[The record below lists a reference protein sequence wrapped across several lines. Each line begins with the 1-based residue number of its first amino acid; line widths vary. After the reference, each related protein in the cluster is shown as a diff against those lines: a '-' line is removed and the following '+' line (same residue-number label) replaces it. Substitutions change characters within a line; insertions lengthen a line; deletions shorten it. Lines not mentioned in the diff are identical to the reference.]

1 MRAAAVSGLLASTLL
16 ASALLTSRAHAGE
29 QPVVLPPEVQEET
42 AATFPEDAR
51 RDGVAGDVVLDVE
64 LDATGAV
71 VRVAVAQSPDRRL
84 AWAALG
90 ALTGFSFRPARLRHA
105 DGHEVPTPVRFHY
118 TMSFALP
125 PPVADASSSRSPST
139 AVVRGVVH
147 ATSDE
152 SAIADAHIHVH
163 RDAQDLVV
171 DGAAVDVVSDG
182 LGGFTLPPLPVGPVE
197 LLVDAPGFI
206 PARVTLDVVAGPQDI
221 LVHLDPLPVSTREL
235 VVTGRQTREAAR
247 RTLTTSVAVV
257 DGAALARVRG
267 RGLADVVADVPGVTM
282 VQSGPQQAKPVVR
295 GLFGRRLVM
304 LTDGV
309 RHEGQDWGI
318 DHAPEID
325 VQGAGQLTV
334 VKGAAGVRYG
344 ADAIGGVILVD
355 PPSLRLDPGLAGEVF
370 VGGVDNGL
378 RGAAGG
384 RVDLVLPQLP
394 GLSLRLEGNTS
405 RGAAVSTPDH
415 VLGNTFSAV
424 DNVGVTAEYRA
435 LVFER
440 AVTAKLAFRH
450 HEADLGIC
458 YCLEVA
464 TPEALKARLAAG
476 APPGAETWTTSY
488 EADRPRQHV
497 KHDLALARVDVDLGV
512 GHLQTTYAFQLDDRD
527 EFDRVRR
534 AVEGPQ
540 YSFLLQTHAV
550 DVVFVQRRQR
560 FGRFSLH
567 GQVGARGDAQLHAY
581 EGLQLI
587 PNYRRFTGGVFG
599 LERLVVEDFGGLG
612 DLELVAGARAD
623 GLTQTSFLSERAW
636 ATQVRRGRIDDDDC
650 DLAGDVARCDKTLP
664 AASVTLGSRLAL
676 PLALPGSDRTDTL
689 TLQADLSSAAR
700 FPDVD
705 ELYLGGQ
712 APSFPVFG
720 LGDAGL
726 ETERTWQLTLGGEL
740 RTPDLVVEA
749 GAFASR
755 INDYIAFAPEL
766 SPDGRPVVDVLA
778 SGAYPRFSSKAVEA
792 MLSGV
797 DGGAVLWP
805 SSIVSVAVQAALV
818 RGLDLSSGG
827 YLPFMPPDQVRA
839 ELRLQPDEGMLQA
852 VVPALAERLRATRL
866 ATGVVVVATQARS
879 DPRSDFAP
887 PPPGY
892 TLWNASATTE
902 TDVFGLPVQV
912 GLEGRNLLNT
922 RYRDPMSLMRFFAD
936 QPGRELWLRLAV
948 RFDDVFADHDHDSH
962 QAVDDAALP
971 HGPET

>member
-1 MRAAAVSGLLASTLL
+1 MRGASVASCLVLAALQ
-16 ASALLTSRAHAGE
+16 ALPARAGE
-29 QPVVLPPEVQEET
+29 SPVVLPPELLVE
-42 AATFPEDAR
+42 ATPAWPEDAR
-51 RDGVAGDVVLDVE
+51 RDGVGGEVVLEVE

-71 VRVAVAQSPDRRL
+71 VRVAVARAADRRL
-84 AWAALG
+84 AWAAMG
-90 ALTGFSFRPARLRHA
+90 AVTASTFRPARLRHD
-105 DGHEVPTPVRFHY
+105 DGREVPTPVRFHS
-118 TMSFALP
+118 TTSFVPGPLKTLP
-125 PPVADASSSRSPST
+125 SAAFG
-139 AVVRGVVH
+139 VVRGVVH

-163 RDAQDLVV
+163 RGEQDLVV
-171 DGAAVDVVSDG
+171 DGAVVDVVSDG
-182 LGGFTLPPLPVGPVE
+182 LGGFLLPPMAAGPIG
-197 LLVDAPGFI
+197 LLVDAPGYV
-206 PARVTLDVVAGPQDI
+206 PARVTLDVVAGDQEI
-221 LVHLDPLPVSTREL
+221 LVHLDPLPSSTREL
-235 VVTGRQTREAAR
+235 VVVGRQGREVTR
-247 RTLTTSVAVV
+247 RTLTSSVAVV
-257 DGAALARVRG
+257 DAAALARVRG
-267 RGLADVVADVPGVTM
+267 RGLADVVADIPGVTM

-325 VQGAGQLTV
+325 AQSAGQLTV

-355 PPSLRLDPGLAGEVF
+355 PPSLRLDPGLGGEVF
-370 VGGVDNGL
+370 FSGVDNGL
-378 RGAAGG
+378 RGSVGG

-394 GLSLRLEGNTS
+394 GLSLRVEGNSS

-424 DNVGVTAEYRA
+424 DNVGFTAEYRT

-440 AVTAKLAFRH
+440 ALTAKLAFRH
-450 HEADLGIC
+450 HQADLGIC

-464 TPEALKARLAAG
+464 TPEALKARLAVG
-476 APPGAETWTTSY
+476 APPGADTWETTY
-488 EADRPRQHV
+488 APDRPRQQVGHS
-497 KHDLALARVDVDLGV
+497 LALARVDLDLGI
-512 GHLQTTYAFQLDDRD
+512 GQLQTTYAFQLDDRD

-534 AVEGPQ
+534 AIDGPQ

-550 DVVFVQRRQR
+550 DVVLRQRRQR
-560 FGRFSLH
+560 FGRFALH

-599 LERLVVEDFGGLG
+599 LERLVIEDFGGLG
-612 DLELVAGARAD
+612 ALEIVAGARID
-623 GLTQTSFLSERAW
+623 GLTQTSFLSERAFS
-636 ATQVRRGRIDDDDC
+636 TQVRRGRIDDDDC
-650 DLAGDVARCDKTLP
+650 ALDGALDRDVARCEKTLP
-664 AASVTLGSRLAL
+664 AASVTVGSRWAL
-676 PLALPGSDRTDTL
+676 PLSLPGSERTDTL
-689 TLQADLSSAAR
+689 VLQVDLSSAAR

-705 ELYLGGQ
+705 ELYLGGPS
-712 APSFPVFG
+712 PSFPVFG

-726 ETERTWQLTLGGEL
+726 ETERTWQLSLGGEL
-740 RTPDLVVEA
+740 RTPEIVVEV

-766 SPDGRPVVDVLA
+766 APDGGGPIVDVLV

-805 SSIVSVAVQAALV
+805 TSVVSVAVQAALV
-818 RGLDLSSGG
+818 RGLDLSGGG

-839 ELRLQPDEGMLQA
+839 ELRLQPDEAMMQA
-852 VVPALAERLRATRL
+852 VARPLAERLRGTRL
-866 ATGVVVVATQARS
+866 TTGVVVMATQTRS
-879 DPRSDFAP
+879 DPTTDFAP
-887 PPPGY
+887 PPAGY

-902 TDVFGLPVQV
+902 TDLYGLPVQL
-912 GLEGRNLLNT
+912 GIEGRNLLNT
-922 RYRDPMSLMRFFAD
+922 RFRDPMSLMRFFAD
-936 QPGRELWLRLAV
+936 QPGRELWLRLVV

-962 QAVDDAALP
+962 QAVDAAALP
-971 HGPET
+971 HGADS

>member
-1 MRAAAVSGLLASTLL
+1 MRGAAAVSCGLVAAVLWAW
-16 ASALLTSRAHAGE
+16 SARAAD
-29 QPVVLPPEVQEET
+29 QPEVLPPEVLVE
-42 AATFPEDAR
+42 AAADFPDDAR
-51 RDGVAGDVVLDVE
+51 REGVAGDVVLEVE
-64 LDATGAV
+64 LDDAGQV
-71 VRVAVAQSPDRRL
+71 MRVAVARSPDRRL
-84 AWAALG
+84 SWAAMG
-90 ALTGFSFRPARLRHA
+90 ALTTFSFRPARLRHD
-105 DGHEVPTPVRFHY
+105 DGREVPMPVRFHY
-118 TMSFALP
+118 TLSFALP
-125 PPVADASSSRSPST
+125 PTSSSTSSSPSVPAT
-139 AVVRGVVH
+139 GLVRGVVH
-147 ATSDE
+147 AASDE
-152 SAIADAHIHVH
+152 SGIAGAHIHVQ
-163 RDAQDLVV
+163 RGEADVVV
-171 DGAAVDVVSDG
+171 DGTVVDVVSDG

-197 LLVDAPGFI
+197 LLVDAPGYVA
-206 PARVTLDVVAGPQDI
+206 ARVRLDVIAGSQEI
-221 LVHLDPLPVSTREL
+221 LVHLDPLPVGSREL
-235 VVTGRQTREAAR
+235 VVVGRQSREVVR

-257 DGAALARVRG
+257 DQAALGRVRG

-282 VQSGPQQAKPVVR
+282 VQSGPWQAKPVVR

-325 VQGAGQLTV
+325 VQGAGELTV

-355 PPSLRLDPGLAGEVF
+355 PPRLRLDPGMAGEVYAS
-370 VGGVDNGL
+370 GVDNGL
-378 RGAAGG
+378 RGSVGG

-394 GLSLRLEGNTS
+394 SLSLRLEGNSS
-405 RGAAVSTPDH
+405 RGAAVSTPDY
-415 VLGNTFSAV
+415 VLGNTFSAI
-424 DNVGVTAEYRA
+424 DNVGVVAEYRA

-458 YCLEVA
+458 YCLEIA

-476 APPGAETWTTSY
+476 VPPGAEAWTTSY

-512 GHLQTTYAFQLDDRD
+512 GQLQTTYAFQLDDRD

-534 AVEGPQ
+534 AIEGPQ
-540 YSFLLQTHAV
+540 FSFLLQTHAL
-550 DVVFVQRRQR
+550 DLVFVQRRQR
-560 FGRFSLH
+560 FGRFTLH

-587 PNYRRFTGGVFG
+587 PNYRRFTGGLFG

-612 DLELVAGARAD
+612 ALELVAGARVD
-623 GLTQTSFLSERAW
+623 GLQQTSFLSERAFS
-636 ATQVRRGRIDDDDC
+636 TQVRRGRIADDDC
-650 DLAGDVARCDKTLP
+650 TLVGDVARCDKTLP
-664 AASVTLGSRLAL
+664 AASVTLGSRLAV
-676 PLALPGSDRTDTL
+676 PLALPGSDRSDTL
-689 TLQADLSSAAR
+689 TLSVDLSSAAR

-712 APSFPVFG
+712 SPSFPVFG

-726 ETERTWQLTLGGEL
+726 GTERTWQLTLGGEL
-740 RTPDLVVEA
+740 RTPDVLVEA

-755 INDYIAFAPEL
+755 INDYIAFGPEIV
-766 SPDGRPVVDVLA
+766 DGRPVIDVLI
-778 SGAYPRFSSKAVEA
+778 SGAYPRFSSRAVEA

-805 SSIVSVAVQAALV
+805 TSLVSVAVQAALV
-818 RGLDLSSGG
+818 RGLDLSGGG

-839 ELRLQPDEGMLQA
+839 ELRLQPDAWLQTVAPA
-852 VVPALAERLRATRL
+852 VGDRLRGTRF
-866 ATGVVVVATQARS
+866 ATGVVVVAAQTRS
-879 DPRSDFAP
+879 DPSSDFAP

-892 TLWNASATTE
+892 TLWNASASTE
-902 TDVFGLPVQV
+902 TDLLGLPVQV

-922 RYRDPMSLMRFFAD
+922 RFRDPMSLMRFFAD

-962 QAVDDAALP
+962 QAVDAAALP
-971 HGPET
+971 HGPES

>member
-1 MRAAAVSGLLASTLL
+1 MRGAAAVSWGLVAAVLL
-16 ASALLTSRAHAGE
+16 ASAARAAG
-29 QPVVLPPEVQEET
+29 QPVVLPPEVLVET
-42 AATFPEDAR
+42 AADFPDDAR
-51 RDGVAGDVVLDVE
+51 REGVAGDVVLEVE
-64 LDATGAV
+64 LDGAGQV
-71 VRVAVAQSPDRRL
+71 MRVAVARSPDPRL
-84 AWAALG
+84 SWAAMG
-90 ALTGFSFRPARLRHA
+90 ALTAFSFRPARLRDD
-105 DGHEVPTPVRFHY
+105 DGREVPTPVRFHY
-118 TMSFALP
+118 TLSFALP
-125 PPVADASSSRSPST
+125 PPSSSSSSSSVPAT
-139 AVVRGVVH
+139 GVVRGVVH
-147 ATSDE
+147 AASDA
-152 SAIADAHIHVH
+152 SGIADAHIHVH
-163 RDAQDLVV
+163 RGEADVVV
-171 DGAAVDVVSDG
+171 DGAVVDVVSDG

-197 LLVDAPGFI
+197 LLVDAPGYVA
-206 PARVTLDVVAGPQDI
+206 ARVRLDVVAGSQEI
-221 LVHLDPLPVSTREL
+221 LVHLDPLPTGSREL
-235 VVTGRQTREAAR
+235 VVVGRQSREVVR

-257 DGAALARVRG
+257 DHAALGRVRG
-267 RGLADVVADVPGVTM
+267 RGLADVVADVPGVAM

-355 PPSLRLDPGLAGEVF
+355 PPPLRLDPGMAGEVF

-378 RGAAGG
+378 RGSVGG
-384 RVDLVLPQLP
+384 RVDIVLPQLP
-394 GLSLRLEGNTS
+394 GLSLRLEGNSS

-464 TPEALKARLAAG
+464 TPDALKARLAAG
-476 APPGAETWTTSY
+476 APPGAEAWTTSY

-512 GHLQTTYAFQLDDRD
+512 GQLQATWAFQLDDRD

-534 AVEGPQ
+534 AIEGPQ
-540 YSFLLQTHAV
+540 FSFLLQTHAL

-560 FGRFSLH
+560 FGRFTLH

-587 PNYRRFTGGVFG
+587 PNYRRFTGGLFG

-612 DLELVAGARAD
+612 ALELVAGARVD
-623 GLTQTSFLSERAW
+623 GLQQTSFLSERAFS
-636 ATQVRRGRIDDDDC
+636 TQVRRGRIDDDDC
-650 DLAGDVARCDKTLP
+650 ALAGDVARCDKTLP
-664 AASVTLGSRLAL
+664 AASVTLGSRLAV
-676 PLALPGSDRTDTL
+676 PLALPGSDRTDIL
-689 TLQADLSSAAR
+689 TLSVDLSSAAR

-712 APSFPVFG
+712 SPSFPVFG

-740 RTPDLVVEA
+740 RTPDVLVEA

-766 SPDGRPVVDVLA
+766 VDGRPVVDVLI
-778 SGAYPRFSSKAVEA
+778 SGAYPRFSSRAVEA

-805 SSIVSVAVQAALV
+805 TSLVSVAVQAALV
-818 RGLDLSSGG
+818 RGLDLSGGG

-839 ELRLQPDEGMLQA
+839 ELRLQPDAWLQTA
-852 VVPALAERLRATRL
+852 APMVGERLRDTRL
-866 ATGVVVVATQARS
+866 ATGVVVVATQTRS
-879 DPRSDFAP
+879 DPTSDFAP

-892 TLWNASATTE
+892 TLWNASASTE
-902 TDVFGLPVQV
+902 TDLLGLPVQV

-948 RFDDVFADHDHDSH
+948 RFDDVFVDHDHDSH
-962 QAVDDAALP
+962 QAVDNAALP
-971 HGPET
+971 HGPKT